1 MAVDA
6 NLIKKADLVRAREV
20 EFVNLFGE
28 NIKKLVEALGVQEKF
43 QSRPVIHLN
52 LIRQP
57 EHLRTA
63 Q

>member
-28 NIKKLVEALGVQEKF
+28 NIKKLVEALGITRKI
-43 QSRPVIHLN
+43 PKL
-52 LIRQP
+52 
-57 EHLRTA
+57 
-63 Q
+63 